1 MKKYLLAIALLMPLI
16 VRAYDFSAVAPTG
29 QTLYF
34 NVIDGGVEVV
44 YPNTHIQPW
53 LGPNV
58 PSGALTIPATITDG
72 DGVSHAVI
80 KVGTRALYNCPIT
93 SLLLENGIVEI
104 AINAFANCNSLSD
117 VTLPASVTTIAVS
130 AFAYDTSLT
139 DVYMLGSAPPANM
152 NVNAFY
158 QSPLANCTLHVPSGA
173 IPNYSA
179 APWSSFGTITDGAT
193 LSTLTLAASDPLRGS
208 VTGAGTY
215 TTGTAV
221 TLTATPVA
229 PFRFACWND
238 GDTLNPRILNLVQD
252 TALTAIFQLPVRDTL
267 VLRDTVTL
275 RDTVRLRDTMVV
287 FHVDTLLLHDTAY
300 VHDIVYVHDT
310 LTLRDT
316 LYLHGTDTL
325 YRTDTV
331 LLQPTFYRLQVLS
344 DQPGAGVGIGSA
356 LLPAGTEAEVGALPM
371 EGFQF
376 YAWDDG
382 NTDNPRRITLT
393 GPTTLTARFSQQAV
407 HTTSDPGWSLTH
419 QGRTLLVS
427 CQPGSL
433 VRVYDLEGR
442 LVSTLSALASPTRIR
457 LEAAGAYIV
466 QVGDQAGRK
475 IVIH

>member
-44 YPNTHIQPW
+44 YPGTAASTWGAYTMPA
-53 LGPNV
+53 
-58 PSGALTIPATITDG
+58 GALTIPATVANGSTTY
-72 DGVSHAVI
+72 AV
-80 KVGTRALYNCPIT
+80 KRVAVKAFFRTEIT
-93 SLLLENGIVEI
+93 SLTIMDGVTDLASNSFGSCALLTQI
-104 AINAFANCNSLSD
+104 
-117 VTLPASVTTIAVS
+117 TLPASLTSVGSS
-130 AFAYDTSLT
+130 AFAHATALA
-139 DVYMLGSAPPANM
+139 DVYMQGATPPAST
-152 NVNAFY
+152 NVYAFNGAAL
-158 QSPLANCTLHVPSGA
+158 STCTLHLPCGGLA
-173 IPNYSA
+173 NYSA
-179 APWSSFGTITDGAT
+179 APWNAFGSVVADDCSATI
-193 LSTLTLAASDPLRGS
+193 TLAASDPLRGS

-310 LTLRDT
+310 VTLRDT

-393 GPTTLTARFSQQAV
+393 AATTLTARFSQQAV
-407 HTTSDPGWSLTH
+407 HTPSDPDWSLACE
-419 QGRTLLVS
+419 GRTLLVS

>member
-44 YPNTHIQPW
+44 YPGTAASTWGGYTMPA
-53 LGPNV
+53 
-58 PSGALTIPATITDG
+58 GALTIPATVSNGGTSYAVLRVATKAFYFTD
-72 DGVSHAVI
+72 
-80 KVGTRALYNCPIT
+80 IT
-93 SLLLENGIVEI
+93 SLTIEQGVSEL
-104 AINAFANCNSLSD
+104 AINAFGSCALLTQI
-117 VTLPASVTTIAVS
+117 TLPASLTSVGSS
-130 AFAYDTSLT
+130 AFAHATALT
-139 DVYMLGSAPPANM
+139 DVYMQGTVPPASM
-152 NVNAFY
+152 NVYAF
-158 QSPLANCTLHVPSGA
+158 QSTPLANCTLHLPAGSLA
-173 IPNYSA
+173 NYVG
-179 APWSSFGTITDGAT
+179 APWSSFGNIVAGNSTATI
-193 LSTLTLAASDPLRGS
+193 TLAASDPLRGS
-208 VTGAGTY
+208 VSGAGTY

-221 TLTATPVA
+221 TLTATAVA

-287 FHVDTLLLHDTAY
+287 VYVDT
-300 VHDIVYVHDT
+300 V
-310 LTLRDT
+310 TLRDT

-344 DQPGAGVGIGSA
+344 DQPEAGVGIGSA

-393 GPTTLTARFSQQAV
+393 GTTTLTARFSQQAV
-407 HTTSDPGWSLTH
+407 HAPSDPGWSLTH

>member
-44 YPNTHIQPW
+44 YPNTHTQPW

-117 VTLPASVTTIAVS
+117 VTLPASVTTIAIS
-130 AFAYDTSLT
+130 AFANDTSLT
-139 DVYMLGSAPPANM
+139 DVYMLGSAPPANT

-287 FHVDTLLLHDTAY
+287 VHVDT
-300 VHDIVYVHDT
+300 V
-310 LTLRDT
+310 TLRDT

-407 HTTSDPGWSLTH
+407 HTPSDPGWSLTH

-457 LEAAGAYIV
+457 LEAAGTYIV

>member
-44 YPNTHIQPW
+44 YPGTASSTWGGYTMPA
-53 LGPNV
+53 
-58 PSGALTIPATITDG
+58 GALTIPATVSNGGTSYAVMRVATKAFYFTD
-72 DGVSHAVI
+72 
-80 KVGTRALYNCPIT
+80 IT
-93 SLLLENGIVEI
+93 SLTIEQGVTEL
-104 AINAFANCNSLSD
+104 AINSFGSCAMLTQI
-117 VTLPASVTTIAVS
+117 TLPASLTSVGSS
-130 AFAYDTSLT
+130 AFAHATALT
-139 DVYMLGSAPPANM
+139 DVYMQGTVPPASM
-152 NVNAFY
+152 NVYAF
-158 QSPLANCTLHVPSGA
+158 QSTPLANCTLHLPAGSLA
-173 IPNYSA
+173 NYVG
-179 APWSSFGTITDGAT
+179 APWSSFGNIVAGNSTA
-193 LSTLTLAASDPLRGS
+193 TLTLAASDPLRGS

-382 NTDNPRRITLT
+382 STDNPRRITLT

-407 HTTSDPGWSLTH
+407 HTPSDPDWSLTH

-457 LEAAGAYIV
+457 LETAGAYIV